1 MKNLKTILI
10 FAFSLLVLGLNATAI
25 KTEIIYFDLAN
36 ANIKVSE
43 MQKLEKLK
51 KANQIFLVGHT
62 DADGDSDFNQ
72 KLSQKRV
79 ESVFNFF
86 VENGISKEKIDV
98 SFFGEEKPLNRN
110 ISEIEKAENR
120 RVEIKYIIDP
130 LMDFEVEKQVFD
142 VKNNAETI
150 IKAKGGTEII
160 IPANTFVEKN
170 VKLELKEFYSTLDI
184 LSSNLSTK
192 ANGEML
198 ETSGMIFLEATSEG
212 KKVEPKNEFT
222 IKFKKMSESQNFQL
236 FDGNRNQAD
245 LDMNWN
251 VLGGEQIMKKSISL
265 DKFQRNMSTFK
276 VEDQLGTLLN
286 EGQFSWYSENKT
298 NKFYT
303 KSAPWNSWAQV
314 FDYTNFYNQETHQC
328 FENSSIELE
337 IDSSGRV
344 QDINTSF
351 KDKKHFCNSFYREIV
366 SDKIITDGLTGSSFM
381 TIKFEMD
388 FTVLDSITA
397 FVYQENKRLQAIW
410 KAKQDS
416 VNDYLAEARTK
427 RITRNK
433 ATYETN
439 LIVTKSSKLGWI
451 NCDRFLR
458 NIPKTDFVVK
468 VSDEMNV
475 RMVVKSFNSFYNG
488 HNDYRKENHKVFT
501 KIPLGEK
508 VTLICTSYKDGKILL
523 AIEETTIRK
532 AVFSD
537 FNFEVVSKEE
547 LKERISVI

>member
-110 ISEIEKAENR
+110 ISEKEKAENR

-150 IKAKGGTEII
+150 IKAKDGTEII

-170 VKLELKEFYSTLDI
+170 VQLELKEFYSTLDI

-236 FDGNRNQAD
+236 FDGNRNQTD

-251 VLGGEQIMKKSISL
+251 VLGGEQITEQDNDFNQESNLVAWSFIYKKNGKYEGNYNWNSFFRGNAAIVFNKNTCHKAKMKLKYNKHGVVDTIKSIFYNNDSCKQIILENLATNLSFRNSIVDLEFNVYLPEQQIVL
-265 DKFQRNMSTFK
+265 DKIDK
-276 VEDQLGTLLN
+276 LKAEGT
-286 EGQFSWYSENKT
+286 EE
-298 NKFYT
+298 
-303 KSAPWNSWAQV
+303 
-314 FDYTNFYNQETHQC
+314 
-328 FENSSIELE
+328 SIE
-337 IDSSGRV
+337 
-344 QDINTSF
+344 
-351 KDKKHFCNSFYREIV
+351 
-366 SDKIITDGLTGSSFM
+366 
-381 TIKFEMD
+381 
-388 FTVLDSITA
+388 
-397 FVYQENKRLQAIW
+397 
-410 KAKQDS
+410 KA
-416 VNDYLAEARTK
+416 NELL
-427 RITRNK
+427 

>member
-36 ANIKVSE
+36 AKIKVSE

-251 VLGGEQIMKKSISL
+251 VLGGEQI
-265 DKFQRNMSTFK
+265 
-276 VEDQLGTLLN
+276 
-286 EGQFSWYSENKT
+286 
-298 NKFYT
+298 
-303 KSAPWNSWAQV
+303 
-314 FDYTNFYNQETHQC
+314 
-328 FENSSIELE
+328 
-337 IDSSGRV
+337 
-344 QDINTSF
+344 
-351 KDKKHFCNSFYREIV
+351 
-366 SDKIITDGLTGSSFM
+366 
-381 TIKFEMD
+381 
-388 FTVLDSITA
+388 
-397 FVYQENKRLQAIW
+397 
-410 KAKQDS
+410 
-416 VNDYLAEARTK
+416 
-427 RITRNK
+427 
-433 ATYETN
+433 
-439 LIVTKSSKLGWI
+439 
-451 NCDRFLR
+451 
-458 NIPKTDFVVK
+458 
-468 VSDEMNV
+468 
-475 RMVVKSFNSFYNG
+475 
-488 HNDYRKENHKVFT
+488 
-501 KIPLGEK
+501 
-508 VTLICTSYKDGKILL
+508 
-523 AIEETTIRK
+523 
-532 AVFSD
+532 
-537 FNFEVVSKEE
+537 
-547 LKERISVI
+547 

>member
-110 ISEIEKAENR
+110 ISEKEKAENR

-150 IKAKGGTEII
+150 IKAKDGTEII